1 MMPLV
6 ALLAMAA
13 AILATAYF
21 VLFHGMDGRTVG
33 KWLLHL
39 RVVGSANE
47 PIGYARAAL
56 RWIATLVLAP
66 LLLGFL
72 WVFLNREKRAW
83 HDYLAG
89 TWVVRE

>member
-1 MMPLV
+1 
-6 ALLAMAA
+6 
-13 AILATAYF
+13 
-21 VLFHGMDGRTVG
+21 
-33 KWLLHL
+33 
-39 RVVGSANE
+39 
-47 PIGYARAAL
+47 L